1 MADGALTGLHIHPIK
16 SCHRI
21 ELQEATV
28 SVSGLAGDREWQL
41 VDPDGRALTQRTLPK
56 MATVVPSLLDGGLRL
71 DAPGAT
77 TIEVADPQGEPR
89 TVRALL
95 GDKVSVGDAGEEAAQ
110 WLEQVLG
117 VPCRLV
123 RLATPDARRI
133 AVVPSQ
139 PVSFVDAAPVL
150 VVNEASLADLGAR
163 ALEPFGMERFRPNL
177 IVSVDQPWV
186 EDTWRTITVGDAHL
200 EAVAPWPRCAVPQVN
215 QDSGDRHRE
224 PAVAL
229 RAHRWC
235 TEAPTLPEGLQP
247 FFTGQGLFGLACT
260 ITAPGTVLRVGDRLR
275 VQVTGERVIPPP
287 AALPAPGV

>member
-1 MADGALTGLHIHPIK
+1 MADGVLTGLHIHPIK

-41 VDPDGRALTQRTLPK
+41 VDVEGRALTQRTVPK
-56 MATVVPSLLDGGLRL
+56 MATVRPTPIPGGLRL
-71 DAPGAT
+71 DAPGAAT
-77 TIEVADPQGEPR
+77 VEVAVPDGEPV

-95 GDKVSVGDAGEEAAQ
+95 GDKVSVGDAGDEAST

-117 VPCRLV
+117 IPCRLV

-133 AVVPSQ
+133 AIVDAQ
-139 PVSFVDAAPVL
+139 PVSFADAAPVL
-150 VVNEASLADLGAR
+150 VANQASLADLQAR
-163 ALEPFGMERFRPNL
+163 AREPFGMERFRPNL
-177 IVSVDQPWV
+177 VVAADQPWV
-186 EDTWRTITVGDAHL
+186 EDTWRSLTVGAAAL
-200 EAVAPWPRCAVPQVN
+200 EAIAPWPRCAVPQVD
-215 QDSGDRHRE
+215 QDNGERHSE

-235 TEAPTLPEGLQP
+235 TAAPSLPEGLQP

-260 ITAPGTVLRVGDRLR
+260 IAAPGTVLRVGDPFSVHAR
-275 VQVTGERVIPPP
+275 GD
-287 AALPAPGV
+287 ALIPAPAPLA